1 MVDEYGEA
9 FVGRRVGLDVFLAV
23 LGEPYADGLKLRHGL
38 GRFEELVVRP
48 AILLP
53 GDRHGEKYVLVAAPR
68 AKSALFCFF
77 FVQTGKAFPLVSRYF
92 SSFKPEF

>member
-23 LGEPYADGLKLRHGL
+23 LSEPYADRLELRHGL

-53 GDRHGEKYVLVAAPR
+53 GDRHGEKYISVAATR
-68 AKSALFCFF
+68 A
-77 FVQTGKAFPLVSRYF
+77 R
-92 SSFKPEF
+92 